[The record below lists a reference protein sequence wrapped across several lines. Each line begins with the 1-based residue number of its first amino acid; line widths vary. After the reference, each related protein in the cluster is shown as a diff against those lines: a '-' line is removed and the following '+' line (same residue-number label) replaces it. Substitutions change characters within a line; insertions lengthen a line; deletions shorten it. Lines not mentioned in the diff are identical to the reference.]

1 MVQIEESHFVENETV
16 ENNNKKLICI
26 TLVIVW
32 CITNMPRRGSSVAR
46 CTVAGCS
53 CEWIVV
59 SKNRHMYCNDH
70 MLQANALYAQYKAAN
85 AVALATFADDA
96 LDQAIALRQEYAR
109 RFLDYED
116 TGAHRAYIG
125 ILQRV
130 RAFSVAASS
139 VAASSVAASSVAAYR
154 RAAYNRWM
162 MDSSYFSDFKRVVG
176 LRSAAGGNL

>member
-1 MVQIEESHFVENETV
+1 
-16 ENNNKKLICI
+16 
-26 TLVIVW
+26 
-32 CITNMPRRGSSVAR
+32 
-46 CTVAGCS
+46 
-53 CEWIVV
+53 
-59 SKNRHMYCNDH
+59 MYCNDH

-130 RAFSVAASS
+130 RSVSSVAPCAACSVAASS
-139 VAASSVAASSVAAYR
+139 VAAQAAYR

-162 MDSSYFSDFKRVVG
+162 TDSPYFSDFVEV
-176 LRSAAGGNL
+176 

>member
-1 MVQIEESHFVENETV
+1 
-16 ENNNKKLICI
+16 
-26 TLVIVW
+26 
-32 CITNMPRRGSSVAR
+32 MPRRGSSDAR

-130 RAFSVAASS
+130 RSVLSAQAPSVLSASS
-139 VAASSVAASSVAAYR
+139 VAACAAYR

-162 MDSSYFSDFKRVVG
+162 TESPYFSDFKRVVG
-176 LRSAAGGNL
+176 LRSAAVGNL

>member
-1 MVQIEESHFVENETV
+1 
-16 ENNNKKLICI
+16 
-26 TLVIVW
+26 
-32 CITNMPRRGSSVAR
+32 
-46 CTVAGCS
+46 
-53 CEWIVV
+53 
-59 SKNRHMYCNDH
+59 MYCNDH

-130 RAFSVAASS
+130 RALDLKNAASYSVLAASYSVLAASYSVLAASS
-139 VAASSVAASSVAAYR
+139 VAASAASSVAASAAYR
-154 RAAYNRWM
+154 RTAYNRWM
-162 MDSSYFSDFKRVVG
+162 KDSAYFSDFKRIVG
-176 LRSAAGGNL
+176 LRSVAVGNL

>member
-1 MVQIEESHFVENETV
+1 M
-16 ENNNKKLICI
+16 
-26 TLVIVW
+26 
-32 CITNMPRRGSSVAR
+32 
-46 CTVAGCS
+46 AGCS

-59 SKNRHMYCNDH
+59 SKNRHMYCSDH
-70 MLQANALYAQYKAAN
+70 MLQANALYAKYKAAN
-85 AVALATFADDA
+85 AVALDTFADDA

-130 RAFSVAASS
+130 RALDLKN
-139 VAASSVAASSVAAYR
+139 AAYR

-162 MDSSYFSDFKRVVG
+162 MNSPYFSDFKRVVG
-176 LRSAAGGNL
+176 LRSVAVGNL